1 MFGVYTLDEPADGVV
16 RAPKLNCKKSRF
28 GCTRCKLRRVKCNE
42 QRPKCQHCR
51 RHGTA
56 CVYKHERPQ
65 AEAAGHSS
73 SSSSTPVSQRRKNAA
88 NDPDSLAS
96 RSAEPDP
103 PESRERRLLEAGL
116 MRHYV
121 AKTGPGTAID
131 DLSRP
136 MFAEAIPEQSLCCD
150 SLLYS
155 MYSIAALHQS
165 CAAPDATAAAVSS
178 DVHRRYLAMA
188 LREHQASLQ
197 NITAQNVDNLCMTS
211 SLLRVCA
218 YAMLQTRGRVPYS
231 PPSEWLMICGT
242 VMALYEKAWDV
253 AKERPDSIAWKF
265 LRSPYAMADEGHS
278 GEDRSTAFDIL
289 LTRQADDSDPWD
301 AESQDAYQQAL
312 SFLGSVQCAIQD
324 GEPEGHIC
332 RLLVVFPM
340 VIKRRLFDLVNAEEP
355 RALALLAHYFALLSG
370 YGHMWWIGPGP
381 AQEVLAIAE
390 ELSAQTRWAPVLQQ
404 PIEQVKAH
412 SKAYGRAASSP
423 SG

>member
-56 CVYKHERPQ
+56 CVYKHDRAQ
-65 AEAAGHSS
+65 AQAGHSS
-73 SSSSTPVSQRRKNAA
+73 TQGSQRRQNAA
-88 NDPDSLAS
+88 NNPDSLAS
-96 RSAEPDP
+96 RATEPDP
-103 PESRERRLLEAGL
+103 AESRERRVLEAGL
-116 MRHYV
+116 MRQYV

-131 DLSRP
+131 DLTRP
-136 MFAEAIPEQSLCCD
+136 MFAEAIPEQSLGCD

-155 MYSIAALHQS
+155 MYSIAALHQA
-165 CAAPDATAAAVSS
+165 CGARDGAAAAVSS

-197 NITAQNVDNLCMTS
+197 DITADNVDNLCMTS

-218 YAMLQTRGRVPYS
+218 YAMLQTRPRVPYS
-231 PPSEWLMICGT
+231 PPSEWLLICGT
-242 VMALYEKAWDV
+242 AMALYEKAWDV
-253 AKERPDSIAWKF
+253 AKERPDSLAWKF

-278 GEDRSTAFDIL
+278 GEDKSTAFDIL
-289 LTRQADDSDPWD
+289 LTREAGDSDPWD
-301 AESQDAYQQAL
+301 VESQEAYQQAL
-312 SFLGSVQCAIQD
+312 CFLGSVQCAIQD

-370 YGHMWWIGPGP
+370 FDHMWWIGPGP
-381 AQEVLAIAE
+381 AQEVMAIAE
-390 ELSAQTRWAPVLQQ
+390 ELSTHGRWVPVLRR
-404 PIEQVKAH
+404 PIEQVNAG
-412 SKAYGRAASSP
+412 SKAYGRTSSSAA
-423 SG
+423 G